1 MAENHNSSIIF
12 FDGICNLCNGFVDFM
27 ITRDTSRQFMYASLQ
42 DEKSHDV
49 LAEYGEEFSGEIS
62 TVILLHEGKLYK
74 KSEAVGKIFKTLGGV
89 WGIISIIIRI
99 VPTSISDYIYDF
111 ISSRRYR
118 LLGKRSTCRIP
129 TEDESAL
136 FL

>member
-49 LAEYGEEFSGEIS
+49 LAEYGEKFTGEIS
-62 TVILLHEGKLYK
+62 TVFLLHQGKLYE
-74 KSEAVGKIFKTLGGV
+74 KSEAVWMIFKILGGGWKV
-89 WGIISIIIRI
+89 ISTIIR
-99 VPTSISDYIYDF
+99 VFPVSISDYVYDF
-111 ISSRRYR
+111 IASRRYK
-118 LLGKRSTCRIP
+118 LLGKRETCRVP
-129 TEDESAL
+129 TQEESSL